1 MSITVT
7 LFGQMITFAV
17 LVLFVW
23 KYLWGPM
30 TTMMEDRT
38 KRIADG
44 LAASERGKHDLEIAQ
59 QRAAQRLR
67 EAKQDAADIVNA
79 ANKRATE
86 IIEESKQQG
95 KKEGQRQL
103 DAAVSEIEQEIN
115 RAKGDLRRHFI
126 NLTLDTAKKVLGREV
141 DAAAHNDIMDE
152 MIKKL

>member
-1 MSITVT
+1 VSITVT
-7 LFGQMITFAV
+7 LFGQMITFGI
-17 LVLFVW
+17 LVAFVW
-23 KYLWGPM
+23 RFLWGPM
-30 TTMMEDRT
+30 TIMMADRT

-44 LAASERGKHDLEIAQ
+44 LAASERGKQDLEIAQ

-79 ANKRATE
+79 ANKRASE
-86 IIEESKQQG
+86 IIDEAKQQG
-95 KKEGQRQL
+95 RKEGQHQL

-141 DAAAHNDIMDE
+141 DAAAHNDILNE

>member
-1 MSITVT
+1 VSITVT
-7 LFGQMITFAV
+7 LFGQMITFGI
-17 LVLFVW
+17 LVVFVW
-23 KYLWGPM
+23 RFLWGPM
-30 TTMMEDRT
+30 TTMMADRT

-79 ANKRATE
+79 ANKRASE
-86 IIEESKQQG
+86 IIDEAKQQG
-95 KKEGQRQL
+95 RKEGQRQL
-103 DAAVSEIEQEIN
+103 DAAVAEIEQEIN

-141 DAAAHNDIMDE
+141 DAAAHNDILNE